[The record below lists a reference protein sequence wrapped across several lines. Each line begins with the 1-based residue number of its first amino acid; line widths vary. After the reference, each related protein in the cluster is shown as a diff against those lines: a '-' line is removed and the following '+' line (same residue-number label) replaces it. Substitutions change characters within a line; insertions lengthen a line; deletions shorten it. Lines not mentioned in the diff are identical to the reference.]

1 MIRPLRQR
9 HRHIVIVL
17 ELFLPLAFA
26 AGIVARKPLV
36 TVKELPP
43 ALAPAP
49 QPVADLVWKYRD
61 LFSNAPV
68 KVRLLREKDPGRFAV
83 QFSAPAGFL
92 KPDLIV
98 YWVAGKA
105 QLAGALPANATL
117 LGSFSAISLPL
128 PAEAAKSNGLLVL
141 YSLADNE
148 IVDVSKPFNM
158 EER

>member
-9 HRHIVIVL
+9 HRHMVIAL
-17 ELFLPLAFA
+17 GLFLPLAFA
-26 AGIVARKPLV
+26 AGIAARKPQA

-49 QPVADLVWKYRD
+49 QPVANPVWKHHD

-68 KVRLLREKDPGRFAV
+68 EVRLLREKDPGRFAV

-105 QLAGALPANATL
+105 QLAGTLPEKATL
-117 LGSFSAISLPL
+117 LGSFSAMSLPL
-128 PAEAAKSNGLLVL
+128 PAEAAKSTGLLVL

-148 IVDVSKPFNM
+148 IVDVSKPFNV

>member
-9 HRHIVIVL
+9 HRLIVIAL
-17 ELFLPLAFA
+17 GLFLPLTFA
-26 AGIVARKPLV
+26 AGIAARKPPA

-49 QPVADLVWKYRD
+49 QPVAELVWTHRD
-61 LFSNAPV
+61 LYSKVPV
-68 KVRLLREKDPGRFAV
+68 EVRLLREKDSGRFAV

-105 QLAGALPANATL
+105 QVAGVLPENGML
-117 LGSFSAISLPL
+117 LGSFSATPLTL
-128 PAEAAKSNGLLVL
+128 PAEASESTGLLVL

-148 IVDVSKPFNM
+148 IVDVSKPFKV
-158 EER
+158 EEH